1 MSESVA
7 AVAGADSATPL
18 PYWVL
23 VLARAVVAVI
33 AAIVVTFSADHS
45 AEFGLLVFGVFTL
58 ATGAVL
64 VAGARSAVAPGIPRT
79 IFTVQAI
86 VGLAVGVAAI
96 SLSWLGLP
104 LLILLVSSWAAITGF
119 LELYLGLRSRGRVA
133 HARDWVFAGAF
144 TALFAVVTIVIPAD
158 FRQAYT
164 GPDDVERF
172 LTASVI
178 IVGALGAYGAI
189 LGIYLVIAALSL
201 KWAASAPL
209 AASAEGS
216 SN

>member
-1 MSESVA
+1 VSEPQSVSA
-7 AVAGADSATPL
+7 RADSATPI
-18 PYWVL
+18 PYWGL
-23 VLARAVVAVI
+23 VLTRATVAAI

-45 AEFGLLVFGVFTL
+45 AEFGLIVFGVFTI
-58 ATGAVL
+58 ATGAAL
-64 VAGARSAVAPGIPRT
+64 VAGARSAVTAGIQRT
-79 IFTVQAI
+79 IFTIQGM
-86 VGLAVGVAAI
+86 VGLAVGIAAI
-96 SLSWLGLP
+96 TLSWLGLP

-119 LELYLGLRSRGRVA
+119 LELYLGLRSRGRVD

-144 TALFAVVTIVIPAD
+144 TALFAVVTILIPAD
-158 FRQAYT
+158 FSQAYT

-172 LTASVI
+172 LTAAVI

-201 KWAASAPL
+201 KWATKEPP

>member
-1 MSESVA
+1 VSESEA
-7 AVAGADSATPL
+7 AGTPAHSATPI

-23 VLARAVVAVI
+23 VLARAVVAAI
-33 AAIVVTFSADHS
+33 AAFVVTFSADHS
-45 AEFGLLVFGVFTL
+45 AEFGLIVFGVFTL

-64 VAGARSAVAPGIPRT
+64 IAGSRSAVAPGIQRT
-79 IFTVQAI
+79 IFTIQAI
-86 VGLAVGVAAI
+86 VGLAVGIAAI
-96 SLSWLGLP
+96 ALSWLGLP

-119 LELYLGLRSRGRVA
+119 LELYLGLRSRGRVD

-144 TALFAVVTIVIPAD
+144 TALFAVVTILIPAD
-158 FRQAYT
+158 FSQAYT
-164 GPDDVERF
+164 GPDNVERF
-172 LTASVI
+172 LTAAVI

-201 KWAASAPL
+201 KWAVQAPL
-209 AASAEGS
+209 VASAEGS